1 MGICICCCCN
11 QQKTECL
18 ETTLIIF
25 QSFQIVVLILALL
38 LIDWEIATTLTLVI
52 NIIILVF
59 ILFNLI
65 TAILIKIFRDQE
77 KIYYKHKK
85 VCTIFA
91 YMDLFLSIISI
102 FLSILSESIISEKI
116 YQYDHPCLYR
126 LSEIND
132 YNLRLLAVTNET
144 LIKRYCDNLD
154 DVEDFYWHN
163 KRSAFK
169 DILMSY
175 VCSSVVEILSL
186 LSAFF
191 YYNDLKRI
199 KYCVKGSM
207 NEEKGFIKYGQ
218 LGGFKGK
225 VGEKKEIKKMIN
237 TEDSAQKG
245 KTTNV
250 VNVNKNISV
259 ENSMI
264 WNSDKKKNNENDLEK
279 EGAKEFEEI
288 SLTGKNPS
296 TKDIRQPDEM
306 SNDLKLFY

>member
-102 FLSILSESIISEKI
+102 FLSILSESIISQKI
-116 YQYDHPCLYR
+116 YEYDHPCLYR
-126 LSEIND
+126 LSEID
-132 YNLRLLAVTNET
+132 GYNLRALAVTNET

>member
-91 YMDLFLSIISI
+91 YIDLFLSIISI

-126 LSEIND
+126 LSEID
-132 YNLRLLAVTNET
+132 GYNLRLLAVTNET

-154 DVEDFYWHN
+154 DVEDFYWYN

-264 WNSDKKKNNENDLEK
+264 WNSDKKKNNENALEK

-296 TKDIRQPDEM
+296 TKDIRQPDDM